1 MDANKPANATK
12 PNPHGVAAEPDRV
25 ESKVV
30 YSLYGMLAIAAIA
43 AAIVVFVMFRALEKK
58 AENVD
63 RAEIAEAGLERP
75 PDTLP
80 PAPRLQIHAV
90 ANWNAYRDAEV
101 ERLSTYGWLN
111 RETGAVHIPVDH
123 AMELVLQRGVGP
135 LPPAPVTIPQ
145 ARATGTTGTTVEDR
159 KP

>member
-1 MDANKPANATK
+1 MDANKPTTE

-30 YSLYGMLAIAAIA
+30 YSLYGMLAIAAIVS
-43 AAIVVFVMFRALEKK
+43 AIVVFVLFRALEKQ
-58 AENVD
+58 AETVD

-90 ANWNAYRDAEV
+90 ANWDTYRNAEV
-101 ERLSTYGWLN
+101 NRLTTYGWLN
-111 RETGAVHIPVDH
+111 RESGAVHVPVDR
-123 AMELVLQRGVGP
+123 AIELILERGVGP
-135 LPPAPVTIPQ
+135 LPPAPVSVPQ
-145 ARATGTTGTTVEDR
+145 PQPTPVATGGR
-159 KP
+159 Q